1 MNTSLVKLRNDN
13 RNRADIGYLAFVLHR
28 VSGLAITLFLP
39 LHFLLLG
46 TALGGESA
54 LQAGLGWTDH
64 PFFKIAD
71 GPGAWACLALGT
83 RNQATH
89 YRAHGVHPTAPAMGG
104 HGRNF
109 RPVGSIAIRAVH
121 GNFAVKRNKVG
132 IPRPAQPPKSYI

>member
-1 MNTSLVKLRNDN
+1 MNTSLVKLRNDS

-64 PFFKIAD
+64 PFFKIAET
-71 GPGAWACLALGT
+71 GLVLGLALHLGLGIRLLIIERT
-83 RNQATH
+83 GYIRRHQQWA
-89 YRAHGVHPTAPAMGG
+89 VMGG
-104 HGRNF
+104 
-109 RPVGSIAIRAVH
+109 V
-121 GNFAVKRNKVG
+121 FALSAALLFALSME
-132 IPRPAQPPKSYI
+132 ISL